1 MSCTFCDVKP
11 YLSEEQLA
19 KLDQIVAIQS
29 DVVGCQVSYASVLG
43 YLLKQPAFDQ
53 LLNDQYSA
61 YLAMRNDIKPLD
73 KDKE

>member
-29 DVVGCQVSYASVLG
+29 DLVGCQVSYASVLG
-43 YLLKQPAFDQ
+43 YLFKQPAFDQ
-53 LLNDQYSA
+53 LIDDQYSGW
-61 YLAMRNDIKPLD
+61 LVMRKDIKPLD
-73 KDKE
+73 KGEE